1 MMKKMHSTQKFQ
13 QNMRAVLFAY
23 SLIGCLMLVSCG
35 TSAQPQPISH
45 ASASTTALPRS
56 SPTPGSVINMPIPT
70 TGCGKVSPVTPGT
83 SANQIIASYPAVSR
97 GHATRS
103 YIVHIPAVY
112 KSDHPEAVVLV
123 FHGHGGDAT
132 DTDANSGFSQ
142 LAEQRGF
149 IAVSPQGLLD
159 DDGLP
164 FWASIGPID
173 YGIDDALFVSD
184 LLTKLQTDFCV
195 DPHRIYATGF
205 SNGGGMSGF
214 LACKMAGRIAAF
226 APISGN
232 YYALPDGCHP
242 GRAVPIL
249 EIHGTADTIVPYQGI
264 SARENPVWPL
274 PSIAQWLQDWA
285 TRDSCTKGPI
295 TFLQK
300 STVTGMQ
307 WTNCQKNAT
316 VVHYRVEGGGHEVP
330 SSLGDHST
338 VTTLWDFFQGH
349 PL

>member
-1 MMKKMHSTQKFQ
+1 MKTTHSKQKIQ
-13 QNMRAVLFAY
+13 QNMRVALFA
-23 SLIGCLMLVSCG
+23 SWLIGCLILVSCG
-35 TSAQPQPISH
+35 TSSQPQPASH
-45 ASASTTALPRS
+45 TSVSTTALPIS
-56 SPTPGSVINMPIPT
+56 SSTPGSVMNMPIPT
-70 TGCGKVSPVTPGT
+70 TGCGKVPPVTPGT
-83 SANQIIASYPAVSR
+83 SANQTIASYPAVSR
-97 GHATRS
+97 GHTTRT
-103 YIVHIPAVY
+103 YTVHIPAMY
-112 KSDHPEAVVLV
+112 KPDHPEAVVLV
-123 FHGHGGDAT
+123 FHGHGGSAT
-132 DTDANSGFSQ
+132 DTDAASGFSE

-184 LLTKLQTDFCV
+184 LLTKLQTGFCV
-195 DPHRIYATGF
+195 DPRRIYATGF

-249 EIHGTADTIVPYQGI
+249 EIHGTADAIVPYQGI
-264 SARENPVWPL
+264 SARENPSWPL
-274 PSIAQWLQDWA
+274 PSVAQWLQDWA
-285 TRDSCTKGPI
+285 TRDGCTKGPV

-300 STVTGMQ
+300 STVAGMQ

-316 VVHYRVEGGGHEVP
+316 IVHYRVEGGGHDVP
-330 SSLGDHST
+330 SSLGDRST
-338 VTTLWDFFQGH
+338 VATLWDFFQGH